1 MNPSKQTA
9 RDGQKDG
16 TNMDNSLLD
25 VESIKDT
32 IRSGGEFRVHL
43 VTAKSGL
50 CCKARIWHVDGFQ
63 VGRANGGGYDK
74 QGAALGDAVNLFFA
88 EELNKLESYNSN
100 TKDGLYGLVDMA
112 HMGNKVDGACGIE
125 SVERILT
132 ALGFKVR
139 IFDTGKLTSMVLA
152 ERAPQKGG
160 R

>member
-1 MNPSKQTA
+1 MK
-9 RDGQKDG
+9 
-16 TNMDNSLLD
+16 MDNSLLD
-25 VESIKDT
+25 VESIKGT

-63 VGRANGGGYDK
+63 VGRAKGGGYDK
-74 QGAALGDAVNLFFA
+74 QGAALGQAVELFFQ
-88 EELNKLESYNSN
+88 EELKTLDVDTRVGNLRE
-100 TKDGLYGLVDMA
+100 GLYGLSEDKA
-112 HMGNKVDGACGIE
+112 GKRHIDGACGIE
-125 SVERILT
+125 AVERILT

-139 IFDTGKLTSMVLA
+139 IFDTGKLTTMVFA

>member
-1 MNPSKQTA
+1 
-9 RDGQKDG
+9 
-16 TNMDNSLLD
+16 MDNSLLD

-74 QGAALGDAVNLFFA
+74 EGAALGQAVQLFFA
-88 EELNKLESYNSN
+88 DEIAKLEPWNPE
-100 TKDGLYGLVDMA
+100 TREGLYGLAASRKTEGDQKPRMYL
-112 HMGNKVDGACGIE
+112 DGACGIE
-125 SVERILT
+125 SVERILA

-139 IFDTGKLTSMVLA
+139 VFDTGKLSSMVLA